1 MDGDGEVGRLPG
13 CPFDFHSAGVSAGV
27 VPPLH
32 HLLVGD
38 FSAPP
43 VHSSFTQNSIFF
55 NPVAFSCLDDKRVTA
70 PDFFKRQEVEVGQV
84 VARQVEV
91 FSNPRVPV
99 VIYSPPVLC
108 ATDPAW
114 PCWSDLPDIL
124 GWFPQ
129 ARSST
134 MGAGDIIDNIGVL
147 AGDGLLYWPRLSSQ
161 GAGVGPGVVG
171 IYAAQTSCFA
181 TLFETWLGFST
192 CSLSPVQWGKFCSH
206 QKVP

>member
-55 NPVAFSCLDDKRVTA
+55 NPIAFSCLNDKWVTT
-70 PDFFKRQEVEVGQV
+70 PDFLKRQEVEIGQV
-84 VARQVEV
+84 VAWQVKV
-91 FSNPRVPV
+91 LSHTSVPV
-99 VIYSPPVLC
+99 VVHRPSVLC
-108 ATDPAW
+108 ATDPTS
-114 PCWSDLPDIL
+114 PCWSNLPDIL

-129 ARSST
+129 AWSST
-134 MGAGDIIDNIGVL
+134 MGASDVIDNIGVL
-147 AGDGLLYWPRLSSQ
+147 TCDRLLYRPSLPSQ
-161 GAGVGPGVVG
+161 GARVGRGVLGVD
-171 IYAAQTSCFA
+171 AAQAPRLA
-181 TLFETWLGFST
+181 TLSEAWL
-192 CSLSPVQWGKFCSH
+192 
-206 QKVP
+206 